1 MERHRRWG
9 ADSSRGLIG
18 RDDEVSRSSWSIP
31 TWWCSTLVGD
41 SAKIGTWQ
49 PKKIEMSVISV
60 RSEKRKHGKCCHP
73 TKPPLSS
80 LPVNSPSLN
89 GYMAYQACQ
98 EGLFFPFIFNFG
110 YLHVFAFYET
120 GAVQSLAF
128 GVLR

>member
-1 MERHRRWG
+1 MTKYPAPVGQFQRGG
-9 ADSSRGLIG
+9 AQHWSAIPLKSGLG
-18 RDDEVSRSSWSIP
+18 NQR
-31 TWWCSTLVGD
+31 
-41 SAKIGTWQ
+41 
-49 PKKIEMSVISV
+49 KIEMSVISV

-73 TKPPLSS
+73 TKPPLCS